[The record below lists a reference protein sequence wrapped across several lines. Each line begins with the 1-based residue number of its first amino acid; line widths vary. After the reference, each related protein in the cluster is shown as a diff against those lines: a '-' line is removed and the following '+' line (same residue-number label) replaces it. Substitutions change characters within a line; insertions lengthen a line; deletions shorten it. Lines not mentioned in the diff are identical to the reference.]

1 MCEHGP
7 ITDPR
12 DDIMDAEAAIWGLAS
27 LLTEHSNSENVDGS
41 GVAALLRLFH
51 YRLGPA
57 AREVQGYQPKE

>member
-27 LLTEHSNSENVDGS
+27 LLTANSEHVDGS
-41 GVAALLRLFH
+41 GVAALLRLIH
-51 YRLGPA
+51 DRLGPA
-57 AREVQGYQPKE
+57 AREIQVYQPKE